1 LDIHVEWQGGLKF
14 SGESL
19 FGLPISTDASLQAGG
34 NEDGYKP
41 TELLFFALAGCTGMD
56 VVLISK
62 KMRQEIKGLKI
73 KVTADQREEQPKAF
87 TKAHIEY
94 IVTGAG
100 LDQSKLEQAIK
111 LSEEKYCSVGATL
124 SGLVRITHTLTM
136 VEG

>member
-1 LDIHVEWQGGLKF
+1 LEINVEWQGGLKF

-56 VVLISK
+56 VVLIGK
-62 KMRQEIKGLKI
+62 KMRQDIKGLKI

-94 IVTGAG
+94 VITGTG
-100 LDQSKLEQAIK
+100 LESDKLEQAIK

-124 SGLVRITHTLTM
+124 CGMVKITHSLTI

>member
-1 LDIHVEWQGGLKF
+1 MEISVEWQGGLKF

-34 NEDGYKP
+34 GEDGYKP
-41 TELLFFALAGCTGMD
+41 TELLFFGLAGCTGID
-56 VVLISK
+56 LVQIGK
-62 KMRQEIKGLKI
+62 KMRQDIKGLKI
-73 KVTADQREEQPKAF
+73 KITADQREELPKAF
-87 TKAHIEY
+87 TRAHIEY

-100 LDQSKLEQAIK
+100 LDSAKLEQAVK

-124 SGLVRITHTLTM
+124 SGITKITHTITI